1 MLIKTLRISRG
12 HKHPGSLP
20 WSWLLTREHFPV
32 SLQLQVN
39 TVIKINTSKKLGI
52 GTNHKLILGGEWENL
67 KFSNIHKASNK
78 SIIIFLKSKMIS
90 QAYLLIFM
98 QFTEEISLVSIGG
111 SKIRYRIWLNE
122 KTPTTEIDVGIALLL

>member
-1 MLIKTLRISRG
+1 M
-12 HKHPGSLP
+12 
-20 WSWLLTREHFPV
+20 
-32 SLQLQVN
+32 
-39 TVIKINTSKKLGI
+39 KKLGI

-78 SIIIFLKSKMIS
+78 SIIIFLKSKMFS

>member
-12 HKHPGSLP
+12 HKYPGSLP
-20 WSWLLTREHFPV
+20 WSQLLTREHFPV

-39 TVIKINTSKKLGI
+39 TVIKINTLKKLGI
-52 GTNHKLILGGEWENL
+52 GTNHELILGGEWENL

-78 SIIIFLKSKMIS
+78 SIILFLKSKMIS

-111 SKIRYRIWLNE
+111 SKIRYKIWLNE
-122 KTPTTEIDVGIALLL
+122 KTPTAEIDVGIALLL